1 MQFSWVVYK
10 PHRDRK
16 TENMVRLAQHAHRLR
31 FDSIWVTDPIVLP
44 TKMTS
49 RDPYSQTGEFPP
61 LSRISSP

>member
-1 MQFSWVVYK
+1 MQFSRVVYK

-49 RDPYSQTGEFPP
+49 RVPYS
-61 LSRISSP
+61 R

>member
-1 MQFSWVVYK
+1 MQFSRVVYK

-31 FDSIWVTDPIVLP
+31 FDSIWVTDPIVLA

-49 RDPYSQTGEFPP
+49 PGGDLVHEAFQPVLAQ
-61 LSRISSP
+61 IA